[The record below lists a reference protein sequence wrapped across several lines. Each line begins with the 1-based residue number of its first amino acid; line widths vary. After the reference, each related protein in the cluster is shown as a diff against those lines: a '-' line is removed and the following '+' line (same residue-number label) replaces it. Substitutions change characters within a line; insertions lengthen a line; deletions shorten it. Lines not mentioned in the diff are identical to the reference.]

1 MGAGMRIDPVVTDTD
16 NSNDVARISEDGKTW
31 FLKRYRGEGAISRRD
46 TERDRLRL
54 WRDKGFP
61 VPRVVAKSLPREP
74 GPHLVLEWVEGVSL
88 AGFLKDGARSIDSRL
103 GTLEA
108 VIKCFHDR
116 QEVNEGLEDFE
127 LIHSDPNTGNI
138 LVIEGGFFYI
148 DLESRVTRAY
158 RDFNEALAVELA
170 KFLRWAVRDLGRQ
183 YLDRVVSFVLD
194 SYGRESLIIAALV
207 DRVYRVPFQFVHR
220 WRDRR
225 KKAGR
230 PGEVTKYD
238 LADAF
243 HAKLG

>member
-1 MGAGMRIDPVVTDTD
+1 M
-16 NSNDVARISEDGKTW
+16 
-31 FLKRYRGEGAISRRD
+31 
-46 TERDRLRL
+46 
-54 WRDKGFP
+54 
-61 VPRVVAKSLPREP
+61 
-74 GPHLVLEWVEGVSL
+74 
-88 AGFLKDGARSIDSRL
+88 
-103 GTLEA
+103 
-108 VIKCFHDR
+108 
-116 QEVNEGLEDFE
+116 
-127 LIHSDPNTGNI
+127 
-138 LVIEGGFFYI
+138 
-148 DLESRVTRAY
+148 
-158 RDFNEALAVELA
+158 ELA